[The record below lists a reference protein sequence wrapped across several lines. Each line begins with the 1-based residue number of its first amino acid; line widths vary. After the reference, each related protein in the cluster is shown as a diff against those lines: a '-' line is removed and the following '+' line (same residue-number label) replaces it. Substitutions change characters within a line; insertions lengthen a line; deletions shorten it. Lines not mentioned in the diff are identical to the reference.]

1 MNTSLYQSAVVERS
15 RHPRFAGHPAVFD
28 LHGRG
33 ANPLCG
39 DAVDVFVT
47 REGMHVAHESHGC
60 AIMTASADLMAGAV
74 AGKSPEE
81 IAALRRSFETAVKT
95 GRENPELGELNALA
109 GVSEFA
115 SRIRCAT
122 LPWSALAEALDHG

>member
-1 MNTSLYQSAVVERS
+1 MTESLYQSAVMERS
-15 RHPRFAGHPAVFD
+15 RNPRFAGRPEMFD

-47 REGMHVAHESHGC
+47 RDGVCVTHESHGC
-60 AIMTASADLMAGAV
+60 AIMAASADLMAGAV
-74 AGKSPEE
+74 AGKTREE
-81 IAALRRSFETAVKT
+81 IAALRHEFEIVVKT

-109 GVSEFA
+109 GVAEFA

-122 LPWSALAEALDHG
+122 LPWSALAEALEHG